1 MIGARSPMTPDEIR
15 AAILP
20 VLQRGRENS
29 AWRGEPGDRW
39 VMWLDVGDAH
49 LDVDELADALVAVL
63 AESLN
68 VRETEQELRAQVDW
82 LQAHIAELRPLAE
95 QIIAWAAKH
104 EDSRPNPGG

>member
-1 MIGARSPMTPDEIR
+1 MIAARSPMTPDEIR

-20 VLQRGRENS
+20 VLQRGRED
-29 AWRGEPGDRW
+29 ATWQGEPGDRW

-63 AESLN
+63 AESLG
-68 VRETEQELRAQVDW
+68 VRETEEELQNQIEQ
-82 LQAHIAELRPLAE
+82 LKAHIAELRPLAE

-104 EDSRPNPGG
+104 EPGPSGQPG